1 MTKEQAAQEIK
12 SRYAEYLRPAKKR
25 GTYICPLCNNG
36 SGSDGDGISVDPH
49 SDGTRL
55 KCFKCGF
62 YGDLVDLYQKEHG
75 GSTGEAFRALY
86 SLFGVEI
93 DGEAPQR
100 PAETRREAA
109 GHIDPPQ
116 PERGAEATGAGAE
129 PQHDYTAY
137 FRECM
142 ARLSMPEAQAYLAF
156 RGISTETAA
165 RHEVGFDPGWRSPTA
180 TERAKLEGRTLPPTS
195 PRLIVPTSSSS
206 YLARDTRKEIPDRT
220 RKYAK
225 MKEGAVQLFNRT
237 ALWNEAGRAVFVT
250 EGEIDALSIIEA
262 GAEAMALG
270 STSNTDKLLEKLRE
284 KPTRSTLIL
293 CLDNDP
299 SKKDENGRE
308 IGKAGQKATLE
319 LAAGLDAL
327 NISYVIANICGNHK
341 DPNEA
346 LQAAR
351 GDFLEAVA
359 AAEHSTAAKPDAVN
373 DYINRLMV
381 EDIKTLQRWTGRK
394 TGFDNLDAE
403 LNGVYPGLYVVGAI
417 SSLGKTTF
425 IHQMADQMAAAG
437 EHILFFSLEQSR
449 LEMVSKSLA
458 RMTAQRDINSASTSL
473 AIRSGAAFQTR
484 PGNEM
489 RQRAALEAAR
499 AYTEAVG
506 DRLSVIEGNFNCT
519 VSFIG
524 DYARRYMKNNPG
536 TKPLVIVDYL
546 QIIQGDPA
554 QRQST
559 KEQVDGNV
567 TELKRLSRNLDI
579 PVFLISSLNR
589 QNYAQPVDFESFK
602 ESGGIEYSAD
612 VLFGLQLAIMND
624 DIFNQEKKIKEK
636 REKVREA
643 KAETPRKIELV
654 CLKNRY
660 GRSSFEKPVTF
671 EYYPQFDLFI
681 PAKQEQPEPPRRRL

>member
-1 MTKEQAAQEIK
+1 MTRDQAAQEVK
-12 SRYAEYLRPAKKR
+12 RRFSEYLQPAKKR
-25 GTYICPLCNNG
+25 GTYICPICNNG

-49 SDGTRL
+49 GDGTRL

-62 YGDLVDLYQKEHG
+62 YGDLVDLYQKKHG

-86 SLFGVEI
+86 SFFGLEI
-93 DGEAPQR
+93 DGEAPR
-100 PAETRREAA
+100 RAAEPHRSETA
-109 GHIDPPQ
+109 HTDTQ
-116 PERGAEATGAGAE
+116 HTDRGAEATGAGAE
-129 PQHDYTAY
+129 LQRDYTEY
-137 FRECM
+137 FRKCM
-142 ARLSMPEAQAYLAF
+142 ARLSMPEAQGYLAF
-156 RGISTETAA
+156 RGISIETAA
-165 RHEVGFDPGWRSPTA
+165 RYGIGFDPDWRSPTA
-180 TERAKLEGRTLPPTS
+180 TERAELEGRTLPPTS
-195 PRLIVPTSSSS
+195 PRLIIPTGEKCSS
-206 YLARDTRKEIPDRT
+206 YLARDTRKEIPDRA

-225 MKEGAVQLFNRT
+225 MKEGAAQLFNPV
-237 ALWNEAGRAVFVT
+237 ALKNEAGRAVFVT

-270 STSNTDKLLEKLRE
+270 STSNTGKLLEKLKGE
-284 KPTRSTLIL
+284 PTRSTLIL
-293 CLDNDP
+293 CLDNDA
-299 SKKDENGRE
+299 
-308 IGKAGQKATLE
+308 AGQKAALE

-327 NISYVIANICGNHK
+327 NISHVTADICGSHK

-346 LQAAR
+346 LQADR
-351 GDFLEAVA
+351 VSFSEAIA

-373 DYINRLMV
+373 DYINRIMV

-403 LNGVYPGLYVVGAI
+403 LKGVYPGLYVLGAI

-458 RMTAQRDINSASTSL
+458 RVTAQRDINSASTSL

-484 PGNEM
+484 PGNEE

-499 AYTEAVG
+499 AYTEAVA

-567 TELKRLSRNLDI
+567 TELKRLSRSLDI

-636 REKVREA
+636 REKVKEA

-671 EYYPQFDLFI
+671 DYYPQYDLFT
-681 PAKQEQPEPPRRRL
+681 ASTQREEQPRRRL